1 MILCEFCQ
9 LQQQNGGCGLGHQP
23 PKKMRCRDFQPGFDR
38 FFGDRADF
46 TGRKQ
51 VEQMALFFGLAG
63 GELEKVLRM
72 VDREEATE
80 RYETANK

>member
-1 MILCEFCQ
+1 MILCELCQ
-9 LQQQNGGCGLGHQP
+9 LQRENGGCQLSYKP

-51 VEQMALFFGLAG
+51 LEQMALFLGLVHT
-63 GELEKVLRM
+63 ELEKVRSM
-72 VDREEATE
+72 ADREEK
-80 RYETANK
+80 RKC

>member
-1 MILCEFCQ
+1 MILCELCQ
-9 LQQQNGGCGLGHQP
+9 LQQKSGGCELGHQP

-51 VEQMALFFGLAG
+51 IEQMAGFFGLTG
-63 GELEKVLRM
+63 SELKKVLSM
-72 VDREEATE
+72 TDREEQGN
-80 RYETANK
+80 RSCL